1 MPKAIDTFDRD
12 IGKPLPPLSTP
23 GLTARE
29 RDIVKLAAT
38 LRQRDLAEMLG
49 CSTGAVEKVLRR
61 ARLKAEAQSRQATHQ
76 PLGQE
81 TL

>member
-1 MPKAIDTFDRD
+1 MPVTRSKAIDTFDRD

-49 CSTGAVEKVLRR
+49 CSTGAGVEGQRSTTR
-61 ARLKAEAQSRQATHQ
+61 FARL
-76 PLGQE
+76 
-81 TL
+81 TLT